1 MLCSSSE
8 FIRHFCRQIKFFVFC
23 NTINLFYWIL
33 ALFLNN
39 KHRKKLL
46 DHHCCLNFKD
56 NLLNFKIP
64 CTFRKFLQLHTY
76 SLTFF
81 CGKKWTSIYRC
92 THRFNVLILYFSL
105 YYYNKYILYT
115 YIHMSHIPKDI
126 FTNSPKKVKKKTL
139 LIEWAFC
146 IPPPVLAFSIPLNCF

>member
-1 MLCSSSE
+1 M
-8 FIRHFCRQIKFFVFC
+8 
-23 NTINLFYWIL
+23 
-33 ALFLNN
+33 
-39 KHRKKLL
+39 L

-92 THRFNVLILYFSL
+92 THRFDVYFTSL
-105 YYYNKYILYT
+105 YIIIIYIIYLYT
-115 YIHMSHIPKDI
+115 YVSHPKGHI
-126 FTNSPKKVKKKTL
+126 YKFPKKMKKKL
-139 LIEWAFC
+139 CFFILIEWAFC
-146 IPPPVLAFSIPLNCF
+146 IPPPVLAFSIPLNCFQNKRILKHFLRPFFPQPQPPPHPSFLGAQWVIN